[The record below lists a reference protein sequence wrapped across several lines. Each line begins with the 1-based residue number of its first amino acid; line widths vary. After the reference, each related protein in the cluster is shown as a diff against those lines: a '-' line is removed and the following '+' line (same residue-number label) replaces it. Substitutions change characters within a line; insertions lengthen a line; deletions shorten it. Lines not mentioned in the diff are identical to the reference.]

1 MATKTQA
8 DVFAEYRA
16 YLLGLDPTRNP
27 DQTDSDDWIRGQVT
41 AGVVSGLYADQ
52 EKVGQ
57 DAFPQNARREALL
70 RHKFAYFNVST
81 FDPATV
87 ADGPVI
93 VTGTPSAGP
102 FSAGL
107 TLTHDQTGNTY
118 QTTED
123 VTLDGSGNGSVTI
136 QSVLAG
142 QDQNLAAGSILS
154 IGAAPAGLDNTATV
168 DVGGISDGTNEE
180 NEERLAQRILNRM
193 QSSARGG
200 NDADH
205 REWAR
210 AASPAVTDVAV
221 LRYPNGLGT
230 VGVIISSGTTDI
242 DAAVD
247 NDEAIDFTP
256 SDDLIDLVQ
265 AYIELV
271 DPVTECVFVSG
282 PVEVEIDVTVV
293 ARFTSGDVSTVLSG
307 QTLTQGELVEREV
320 KRAIYK
326 MGTGGTKMPDNTYV
340 ALKKSIED
348 GIDSHLS
355 AGDTVLGSTLQIVLD
370 RLVGNLDGVN
380 ENLELT
386 ANERPIPGTIVVE
399 DPA

>member
-8 DVFAEYRA
+8 DVFTEYRA
-16 YLLGLDPTRNP
+16 YLLGLQPTRNP

-41 AGVVSGLYADQ
+41 SGVVSGVYADI

-57 DAFPQNARREALL
+57 DAWPQNARREALL
-70 RHKFAYFNVST
+70 RAKFAYFNVST

-87 ADGPVI
+87 ADGPVT
-93 VTGTPSAGP
+93 VTGDALAGP

-107 TLTHDQTGNTY
+107 SLTHAQTGNVY
-118 QTTED
+118 QTTEE
-123 VTLDGSGNGSVTI
+123 VTLDGAGVGTVSI

-142 QDQNLAAGSILS
+142 QNQNLQAGSLLT
-154 IGAAPAGLDNTATV
+154 IGSAPAGLDNLATV
-168 DVGGISDGTNEE
+168 ATGGISDGTDEE
-180 NEERLAQRILNRM
+180 NEERLALRILNRM

-210 AASPAVTDVAV
+210 AASPAVTDAAV
-221 LRYPNGLGT
+221 LRFPNGLGT

-247 NDEAIDFTP
+247 AGDAIDFTP
-256 SDDLIDLVQ
+256 SDDLIALVQ
-265 AYIELV
+265 AYIEAR
-271 DPVTECVFVSG
+271 DPVTECVFVYA
-282 PVEVEIDVTVV
+282 PVEVPIDVTVV
-293 ARFTSGDVSTVLSG
+293 ASFTSGDCSTILSG

-326 MGTGGTKMPDNTYV
+326 MGTGGTKLVDGSRF

-348 GIDSHLS
+348 GIDSRLS
-355 AGDTVLGSTLQIVLD
+355 GGDTVLGSTLQIVLD
-370 RLVGNLDGVN
+370 RQVSDLGVGTDNLA
-380 ENLELT
+380 LT
-386 ANERPIPGTIVVE
+386 ANQRPVPGTIVAE